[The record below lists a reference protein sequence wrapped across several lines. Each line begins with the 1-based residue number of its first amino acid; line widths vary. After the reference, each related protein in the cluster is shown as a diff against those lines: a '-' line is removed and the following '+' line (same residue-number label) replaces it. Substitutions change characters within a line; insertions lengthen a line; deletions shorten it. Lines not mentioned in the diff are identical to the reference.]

1 MELYEYKQIP
11 VKSEHFVQILQRSM
25 WSKNHTKMSF
35 TVIEKINLQFAFLLS
50 VLWFFFT
57 KLLNVE
63 AKDQEQRSLKSNFKR
78 IILRC
83 YKEIMYN
90 TEMNKKQKFY
100 SLRKEW
106 KLSYPL
112 LLMLFIICNINH
124 L

>member
-11 VKSEHFVQILQRSM
+11 VKSFVQILQRSM

-63 AKDQEQRSLKSNFKR
+63 AKVKSLRNNFKR

-90 TEMNKKQKFY
+90 TEMNKKTKV
-100 SLRKEW
+100 
-106 KLSYPL
+106 L
-112 LLMLFIICNINH
+112 LTLGKNENYYILYY
-124 L
+124 